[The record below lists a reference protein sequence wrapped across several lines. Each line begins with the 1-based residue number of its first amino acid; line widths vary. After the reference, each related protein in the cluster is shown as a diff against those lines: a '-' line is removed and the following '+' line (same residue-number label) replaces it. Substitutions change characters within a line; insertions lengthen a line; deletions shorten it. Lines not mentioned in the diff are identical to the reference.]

1 MQGCILTYI
10 DLYWSIYI
18 YIYWIYIVYIDLDLA
33 QKSPIMPT
41 SRVTDSHFL
50 NHPMASLLRSNDQN
64 QTLNPMRGY
73 HNLEKLMLR
82 GHRSDSTFIYHG
94 HTGKVNMPNMLQ
106 HFFRLWLWILM
117 LRFLSRSAQLLRRA
131 SVSCSEGLIKAK
143 RRKQRIT

>member
-1 MQGCILTYI
+1 
-10 DLYWSIYI
+10 
-18 YIYWIYIVYIDLDLA
+18 
-33 QKSPIMPT
+33 
-41 SRVTDSHFL
+41 VTDSHFL
-50 NHPMASLLRSNDQN
+50 NPMASLLRSNDQN
-64 QTLNPMRGY
+64 QTLNPMRGH